1 MIGRGRKRTR
11 AFRQDSS
18 MPDWF
23 RIFAQVSGRVLF
35 ILLLVPG
42 SISGQK
48 FYRDDPLPA
57 EPPPRSVGSALSR
70 KLSEYYDFFSNT
82 FGHPGEE
89 QPPTAKIPAR
99 AVNTLGEALDS
110 SWYTNRHYVH
120 RMTAEELVRGPGGD
134 ATPSLSGPWTVVAAK
149 TEGITPGFTIVDSSG
164 RRYVLK
170 FDPLSNPEI
179 ATAADVIV
187 SKFFHALGYN
197 VPDNY
202 IVEFD
207 REQLVLGENVRLAD
221 ALGREQ
227 VMTERNITEILLNV
241 PRTSSGRYRG
251 VASLYIAGRPLGPF
265 RYYGTRRDDPNDIV
279 PHEHRRDLR
288 GLSVFAA
295 WLGHDDSRSI
305 NTLDMLAEE
314 SGLRYVQH
322 YLIDF
327 GSTLGSA
334 STGVNSA
341 RSGHEYLFSWKT
353 ALVQFVTLGIL
364 VPDWAK
370 AKYPDLPSVGR
381 FEWEKFD
388 AEGWVPEYRN
398 AAFAN
403 RLPDDEFWAAKQ
415 VMAFTDDEI
424 RAIVRTGQYSDPA
437 AEQWVV
443 ECLIRRR
450 DKIGRAFF
458 SKVLPFDRFGVENG
472 SLTYAD
478 LALQHGLISS
488 QQYAAS
494 ANFPQSVRW
503 SRFDNETAQKIP
515 LPGET
520 GLLLPQPVR
529 QAAAG
534 EYFVVDIAGSDSRKA
549 ASVFLRARGDGVEVV
564 GVERG
569 W

>member
-1 MIGRGRKRTR
+1 MALGTPSRLNSIARLAVLGMLL
-11 AFRQDSS
+11 ASS
-18 MPDWF
+18 PLSA
-23 RIFAQVSGRVLF
+23 R
-35 ILLLVPG
+35 
-42 SISGQK
+42 K
-48 FYRDDPLPA
+48 FYRDDPLQA
-57 EPPPRSVGSALSR
+57 EPRPRSVGSALSR

-110 SWYTNRHYVH
+110 SWYTNRHYAN
-120 RMTAEELVRGPGGD
+120 RMTIEELVRGPGGD
-134 ATPSLSGPWTVVAAK
+134 AAPSLSGPWTVVAAK
-149 TEGITPGFTIVDSSG
+149 AEGITPGFTIVDSRG

-179 ATAADVIV
+179 ATAADVLV

-241 PRTSSGRYRG
+241 PRTINGRYRG
-251 VASLYIAGRPLGPF
+251 VASLYISGRPLGPF
-265 RYYGTRRDDPNDIV
+265 RYYGTRRDDPNDVV

-305 NTLDMLAEE
+305 NTLDMLAQE
-314 SGLRYVQH
+314 SGTQYVKH

-334 STGVNSA
+334 STGVNSS
-341 RSGHEYLFSWKT
+341 RSGHEYVFSWKP
-353 ALVQFVTLGIL
+353 AIVQFFTFGLL
-364 VPDWAK
+364 VPDWAR

-398 AAFAN
+398 AAFSN

-424 RAIVRTGQYSDPA
+424 RAIVRAGQYSDPA

-458 SKVLPFDRFGVENG
+458 SKVLPYDRFAVRDG
-472 SLTYAD
+472 SLTYED
-478 LALQHGLISS
+478 LALKHGFIPP

-503 SRFDNETAQKIP
+503 SRFDNETEQKTP

-520 GLLLPQPVR
+520 GLLLPQPAQ

-534 EYFVVDIAGSDSRKA
+534 EYFAVDIAGADPRKTV
-549 ASVFLRARGDGVEVV
+549 SVFLRKQEAGVEVV
-564 GVERG
+564 GIDRA

>member
-1 MIGRGRKRTR
+1 MATRTPSR
-11 AFRQDSS
+11 LHFIARLAVLAMLLASS
-18 MPDWF
+18 PLNA
-23 RIFAQVSGRVLF
+23 R
-35 ILLLVPG
+35 
-42 SISGQK
+42 K

-57 EPPPRSVGSALSR
+57 EPPSRSVGSALSR

-82 FGHPGEE
+82 FGRPGEE
-89 QPPTAKIPAR
+89 QPTTAKISAR
-99 AVNTLGEALDS
+99 ATNTLGEALDS
-110 SWYTNRHYVH
+110 SWYTNRHYAN
-120 RMTAEELVRGPGGD
+120 RMTIEELVRGPGGD
-134 ATPSLSGPWTVVAAK
+134 AAPSFSGPWTVVAAK
-149 TEGITPGFTIVDSSG
+149 SEGITPGFTITDPRG

-202 IVEFD
+202 IVEFA
-207 REQLVLGENVRLAD
+207 REQLVLGADVRLAD
-221 ALGREQ
+221 ALGRER
-227 VMTERNITEILLNV
+227 VMTERDLTEILLNV
-241 PRTSSGRYRG
+241 PPSGDSKYRA
-251 VASLYIAGRPLGPF
+251 VASLYISGRPLGPF

-305 NTLDMLAEE
+305 NTLDMLTED
-314 SGLRYVQH
+314 SGTQFVKH

-334 STGVNSA
+334 SNGVNSP
-341 RSGHEYLFSWKT
+341 RSGHEYVFSWKP
-353 ALVQFVTLGIL
+353 AIVQFLTFGLL
-364 VPDWAK
+364 VPGWAK
-370 AKYPDLPSVGR
+370 ARYPDLPSVGR

-398 AAFAN
+398 AAFSN

-424 RAIVRTGQYSDPA
+424 RAIVHTGQYSDPA

-458 SKVLPFDRFGVENG
+458 SKVLPYDRFGIRDG
-472 SLTYAD
+472 SLTYED
-478 LALQHGLISS
+478 LSLKHGLIPS
-488 QQYAAS
+488 QGYAAS
-494 ANFPQSVRW
+494 DNFPRLVRW
-503 SRFDNETAQKIP
+503 SRFDNQTEQKTA
-515 LPGET
+515 LPGES
-520 GLLLPQPVR
+520 GLLLPPEVQ
-529 QAAAG
+529 QATPG
-534 EYFVVDIAGSDSRKA
+534 EYFVIDIAGADPKKTV
-549 ASVFLRARGDGVEVV
+549 SVFLRKREDGVEVV
-564 GVERG
+564 GVDRA